1 MKNKIILI
9 VLFIAVSCNNKE
21 EKVNNRESKINKRE
35 LLGNDV
41 RLFQDTPVWNLAKAV
56 EDENLTLIK
65 DEINLKKTNPN
76 YKEPKFGSTLLM
88 LGIKNNKYKS
98 VNLLLTLGADPNL
111 GDSYTG
117 ETAMIC
123 AAKSS
128 DIKYLKLLL
137 KYKGNP
143 NSRENVQTKNG
154 DQARKTAL
162 TSAISYYDSASLE
175 KVKLLI
181 DAGADLN
188 YYNEGHTDLPL
199 GLSLT
204 LDKMDVA
211 LYLIQKGANYSLPMS
226 KDSKGQNIYIL
237 KALRQCVFDLEST
250 EFQQKKQII
259 EYLKNKGLDYSNEP
273 IPEKTLKKIKK
284 KYSKNWMEYIEKY

>member
-9 VLFIAVSCNNKE
+9 VLFVVVSCNKE
-21 EKVNNRESKINKRE
+21 EKVNKRN
-35 LLGNDV
+35 LLGNDF

-56 EDENLTLIK
+56 DDENLSLIK
-65 DEINLKKTNPN
+65 EEINFKKANPN
-76 YKEPKFGSTLLM
+76 YKESKFGSTLLM
-88 LGIKNNKYKS
+88 LAIKNNKYKS
-98 VNLLLTLGADPNL
+98 VNLLLILGADPNL
-111 GDSYTG
+111 EDSYTG

-123 AAKSS
+123 ASKNK
-128 DIKYLKLLL
+128 DINYLKLLL

-143 NSRENVQTKNG
+143 NSKENVQTKKG

-162 TSAISYYDSASLE
+162 TSAISYFDDTSLE

-181 DAGADLN
+181 NAGADLN

-211 LYLIQKGANYSLPMS
+211 LYLIQKGANYNLPMS
-226 KDSKGQNIYIL
+226 KDTKGQNVYIL

-259 EYLKNKGLDYSNEP
+259 RYLKSKGLDYSNEP

-284 KYSKNWMEYIEKY
+284 KYPGNWVEYVEKY

>member
-9 VLFIAVSCNNKE
+9 ILFIAVSCNNKE
-21 EKVNNRESKINKRE
+21 EKVNNRESKINKSE
-35 LLGNDV
+35 LLGNDI

-65 DEINLKKTNPN
+65 EEINLKKTNPN

-98 VNLLLTLGADPNL
+98 VNLLLYLGADPNL
-111 GDSYTG
+111 GDSYAG

-123 AAKSS
+123 ASKSS
-128 DIKYLKLLL
+128 DINYLKLLL

-162 TSAISYYDSASLE
+162 TSAISYYDSTSLE

-211 LYLIQKGANYSLPMS
+211 LYLIQRGANYNLPMS
-226 KDSKGQNIYIL
+226 KDSKGRNIYIL

-259 EYLKNKGLDYSNEP
+259 QYLKNKGLNYFEEP

-284 KYSKNWMEYIEKY
+284 KYPDNWMQYINKY

>member
-9 VLFIAVSCNNKE
+9 VLFVVVSCNKE
-21 EKVNNRESKINKRE
+21 EKVNKRH
-35 LLGNDV
+35 LLGNDF

-56 EDENLTLIK
+56 DDENLSLIK
-65 DEINLKKTNPN
+65 EEINFKKANPN
-76 YKEPKFGSTLLM
+76 YKESKFGSTLLM
-88 LGIKNNKYKS
+88 LAIKNNKYKS
-98 VNLLLTLGADPNL
+98 VNLLLILGADPNL
-111 GDSYTG
+111 EDSYTG

-123 AAKSS
+123 ASKNK
-128 DIKYLKLLL
+128 DINYLKLLL

-143 NSRENVQTKNG
+143 NSKENVQTKKG

-162 TSAISYYDSASLE
+162 TSAISYFDDTSLE

-181 DAGADLN
+181 NAGADLN

-211 LYLIQKGANYSLPMS
+211 LYLIQKGANYNLPMS
-226 KDSKGQNIYIL
+226 KDTKGQNVYIL

-259 EYLKNKGLDYSNEP
+259 RYLKSKGLDYSNEP

-284 KYSKNWMEYIEKY
+284 KYPSNWVEYVERY

>member
-21 EKVNNRESKINKRE
+21 EKVNKRE
-35 LLGNDV
+35 LLGNDF

-56 EDENLTLIK
+56 EDENLSLIK
-65 DEINLKKTNPN
+65 EEINLKKANPN
-76 YKEPKFGSTLLM
+76 YKESKFGSTLLM
-88 LGIKNNKYKS
+88 LAIKNNKYKS
-98 VNLLLTLGADPNL
+98 VNILLVLGADPNL

-123 AAKSS
+123 ATKNT
-128 DIKYLKLLL
+128 DINYLKLLL
-137 KYKGNP
+137 KYNGNP
-143 NSRENVQTKNG
+143 NSKENVKTKKG

-211 LYLIQKGANYSLPMS
+211 LYLIQNGANYKLPMS
-226 KDSKGQNIYIL
+226 KDAKGQNVYIL

-284 KYSKNWMEYIEKY
+284 KYSNNWMEYVEKY